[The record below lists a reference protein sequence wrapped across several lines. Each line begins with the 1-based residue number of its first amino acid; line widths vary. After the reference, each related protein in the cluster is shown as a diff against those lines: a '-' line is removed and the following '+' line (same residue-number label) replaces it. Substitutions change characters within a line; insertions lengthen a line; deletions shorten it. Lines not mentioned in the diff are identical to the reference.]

1 MLHVAQY
8 EPVILGQRL
17 DRRQLNIPRVYQ
29 QQCLFAGGG
38 NAQHRFAVAQ
48 HVLEQLWLG
57 LDQVQGIAVV
67 EQVA

>member
-29 QQCLFAGGG
+29 QQWLFAGGG